1 MFKHQNMVLTKSETQ
16 IMRGVSIVCIVLH
29 NLLHLLLPTVENEFT
44 FSREATE
51 LFFNELLSFKL
62 DFWKDAFSFL
72 GWYGVIVFLF
82 LTGYGLSVKYGF
94 SDSSSNIR
102 SGEFILMH
110 FKKLFLLMILPYL
123 PFAIKA
129 ILSGSYIQALSQLSL
144 LSNIINPSAINPGV
158 FWYFGLVFQLYV
170 LYALLAA
177 VKRSNSRK
185 LLLLI
190 LNVVSI
196 IILLAICDKPN
207 VLSWVRHNSIGWIL
221 PFSLGICFSR
231 NDTFAKLYDKP
242 WKNLL
247 WVFLGTALIVI
258 SNFNYLLW
266 IISPVFFIMAM
277 IALTK
282 LLSSLGVLHDTF
294 VWLGGLSAYLFAV
307 HPLIRLL
314 CIKFCPTD
322 MLSTWCILAYLLISV
337 LTALIYKK
345 IHAVV
350 FKRIL

>member
-1 MFKHQNMVLTKSETQ
+1 MVLTKSEAQ

-29 NLLHLLLPTVENEFT
+29 NLLHWLLPTVENEFT
-44 FSREATE
+44 FSIEKTE
-51 LFFNELLSFKL
+51 LFFNELSNFKL
-62 DFWKDAFSFL
+62 DLWKDAFSFL
-72 GWYGVIVFLF
+72 GWYGVVVFLF

-94 SDSSSNIR
+94 SDSNSNIKP
-102 SGEFILMH
+102 GEFIVRH

-123 PFAIKA
+123 PFALKA
-129 ILSGSYIQALSQLSL
+129 ILSGSYIQVLSQLSL
-144 LSNIINPSAINPGV
+144 LSNIVNPSAINPGI

-170 LYALLAA
+170 LYALLVA
-177 VKRSNSRK
+177 VKKGNSKR

-196 IILLAICDKPN
+196 ILLLAISEMPN

-231 NDTFAKLYDKP
+231 NDIFTKLYDKP

-247 WVFLGTALIVI
+247 WVFLGSVLIVL
-258 SNFNYLLW
+258 SNLNYLLW
-266 IISPVFFIMAM
+266 VISPVFSIMAM
-277 IALTK
+277 IAVAK
-282 LLSSLGVLHDTF
+282 LFCSINVLHDSF

-307 HPLIRLL
+307 HPLTRML

-322 MLSTWCILAYLLISV
+322 MLSTWCIFAYLLISI

-345 IHAVV
+345 VHAVV
-350 FKRIL
+350 FRKIL